1 MGFEFET
8 TIEPNQRGFVFVIL
22 PQKIAQEFPSKG
34 MIPVC
39 VNINSFDFEID
50 LQATKKEHKF
60 FISKKMLQTANL
72 ENGDIVSISISL
84 KG

>member
-1 MGFEFET
+1 MSFEFET
-8 TIEPNQRGFVFVIL
+8 TIEANQMGFVFVIL
-22 PQKIAQEFPSKG
+22 PEKIAKEFPSKG
-34 MIPVC
+34 MIPIC
-39 VNINSFDFEID
+39 VKINTFDFEID

-72 ENGDIVSISISL
+72 ENGDIVSISISM

>member
-8 TIEPNQRGFVFVIL
+8 TIEANQRGFVFVIL
-22 PQKIAQEFPSKG
+22 PEKIAQEFPSKG

-39 VNINSFDFEID
+39 VKINSYEFEID

-72 ENGDIVSISISL
+72 ENGDIVSISIST
-84 KG
+84 KC

>member
-8 TIEPNQRGFVFVIL
+8 TIEANQRGFVFVIL
-22 PQKIAQEFPSKG
+22 PEKIARDFPSKG

-39 VNINSFDFEID
+39 VKINSYDFEID

-72 ENGDIVSISISL
+72 DNGDVVSILISM

>member
-8 TIEPNQRGFVFVIL
+8 KLEANQRGFVFVIV
-22 PQKIAQEFPSKG
+22 PEKIAKEFPSKG

-39 VNINSFDFEID
+39 VKINSYDFEID

-72 ENGDIVSISISL
+72 DNGDVVSILISM
-84 KG
+84 KV

>member
-8 TIEPNQRGFVFVIL
+8 TIEANQRGFVFVIL
-22 PQKIAQEFPSKG
+22 PTKIAKEFASKG

-39 VNINSFDFEID
+39 VKINSFEFEFD
-50 LQATKKEHKF
+50 LQASKKEHKF

>member
-1 MGFEFET
+1 MGFEFQT
-8 TIEPNQRGFVFVIL
+8 TIEANQRGFVFVIL
-22 PQKIAQEFPSKG
+22 PEKIARDFPSKG

-39 VNINSFDFEID
+39 VKINSYDFEID

-72 ENGDIVSISISL
+72 DNGDEVSISISM

>member
-1 MGFEFET
+1 MGFEFQT
-8 TIEPNQRGFVFVIL
+8 TIEANQRGFVFVIL
-22 PQKIAQEFPSKG
+22 PEKIARDFPSKG

-39 VNINSFDFEID
+39 VRINSYDFEID

-72 ENGDIVSISISL
+72 DNGDEVSISISM

>member
-8 TIEPNQRGFVFVIL
+8 KIEANQRGFVFVIL
-22 PQKIAQEFPSKG
+22 PEEIAQEFPSKG

-39 VNINSFDFEID
+39 VKINSFDFEID
-50 LQATKKEHKF
+50 LQVTKKEHKI

-72 ENGDIVSISISL
+72 ENGDIVSISISMTA
-84 KG
+84 

>member
-8 TIEPNQRGFVFVIL
+8 TIEANQRGFVFVIL
-22 PQKIAQEFPSKG
+22 PEKIARDFPSKG

-39 VNINSFDFEID
+39 VRINSYDFEID

-72 ENGDIVSISISL
+72 DNGDEVSISISM

>member
-1 MGFEFET
+1 MGFEFQT
-8 TIEPNQRGFVFVIL
+8 TIEANQRGFVFVIL
-22 PQKIAQEFPSKG
+22 PEKIARDFPSKG

-39 VNINSFDFEID
+39 VKINSYDFEID

-72 ENGDIVSISISL
+72 DNGDVVSISISM